1 MENKVQFVLLGLLS
15 DFTMNG
21 YELKNFMEQSI
32 SNFFKPSYGNIYP
45 TLRKLHE
52 LQLIEEVKDQ
62 SSERTTRYHI
72 TKSGYLLFRESLLA
86 PITEI
91 RFGNDDLLHLFFF
104 HHLSKQE
111 QTDKT
116 IQLIQLYEHEI
127 QTLHE
132 LHEHVSGQALPNQ
145 IATLD
150 FGLQTYQNNIR
161 FYQQLLNDIQEKT
174 P

>member
-1 MENKVQFVLLGLLS
+1 MENKVQFVILGLLS

-45 TLRKLHE
+45 TLARLKE
-52 LQLIEEVKDQ
+52 LKLIEEVKDQ
-62 SSERTTRYHI
+62 SSDRTTRYHVSA
-72 TKSGYLLFRESLLA
+72 SGYLLFRESLLET
-86 PITEI
+86 ISDI
-91 RFGNDDLLHLFFF
+91 RFGNEDLLQLFFY
-104 HHLSKQE
+104 HHLSVEE
-111 QTDKT
+111 QVAKT
-116 IQLIQLYEHEI
+116 RQFIRLYENGL

-132 LHEHVSGQALPNQ
+132 LREHVQVEALPNQ

-150 FGLQTYQNNIR
+150 FGLQTYHNSAR
-161 FYQQLLNDIQEKT
+161 FYRDLLVRLQEKT